1 MMAIAVLS
9 LFWGYSWVFMKIGL
23 LDSGPFVF
31 SGLRTLLG
39 SLMLFAV
46 IFATHRTIQ
55 LSRYKDVLLLSLFN
69 TLGSVGLIQY
79 ALVDATATRT
89 AMLMFTYPFWTLLLA
104 WPILDERIKGI
115 QWFAIILAFCGL
127 ILMLKPHDL
136 NGITISNLAAL
147 AAAISWA
154 IASIIVKR
162 ILENR
167 PMDLLVLTGSQMAV
181 GAIGLFAIAFFMNE
195 QLPTITARF
204 TFALCATG
212 FLSTGLGWLLWV
224 YLLDKLNAGMT
235 SMLTLLVP
243 VIALVTASWHL
254 GETIKRDD
262 SIGMVLILAGLI
274 LLTYLGFKSRKKI
287 SNM

>member
-1 MMAIAVLS
+1 
-9 LFWGYSWVFMKIGL
+9 MKIGL

-39 SLMLFAV
+39 SLMLIVV
-46 IFATHRTIQ
+46 IIATHRTIP
-55 LSRYKDVLLLSLFN
+55 LSRYKDILLLSLFN

-79 ALVDATATRT
+79 ALVDASATRT

-115 QWFAIILAFCGL
+115 QWFAIILAFSGL
-127 ILMLKPHDL
+127 ILMLRPHDL
-136 NGITISNLAAL
+136 NGITTSNLTAL

-154 IASIIVKR
+154 IASILVKY

-167 PMDLLVLTGSQMAV
+167 PMDLLVLTASQMAV

-195 QLPTITARF
+195 QLPTITTRF

-212 FLSTGLGWLLWV
+212 FLSTGLGWLIWV

-243 VIALVTASWHL
+243 VIALATASWHL
-254 GETIKRDD
+254 GETIHRDD
-262 SIGMVLILAGLI
+262 TVGMILILVGLI

-287 SNM
+287 INL